1 MEIFSHHYCIFV
13 PTIENYF
20 TATTSFYKNEK
31 KKRQN
36 KKLNSHRWKCKCTFT
51 FIFKAAY
58 YVGRRHC
65 CSVIGKAVV
74 ELQHVLRG
82 LYTSGPWLHRGAGT
96 CQVEGT

>member
-1 MEIFSHHYCIFV
+1 MKIFSHHYCIFV
-13 PTIENYF
+13 PTKENYF
-20 TATTSFYKNEK
+20 TVVTSFYKNEQK
-31 KKRQN
+31 LQN
-36 KKLNSHRWKCKCTFT
+36 KKLNSHRWKSKCTFT

-58 YVGRRHC
+58 YVCRRHS

-82 LYTSGPWLHRGAGT
+82 LYTRGPWLHRGAGT